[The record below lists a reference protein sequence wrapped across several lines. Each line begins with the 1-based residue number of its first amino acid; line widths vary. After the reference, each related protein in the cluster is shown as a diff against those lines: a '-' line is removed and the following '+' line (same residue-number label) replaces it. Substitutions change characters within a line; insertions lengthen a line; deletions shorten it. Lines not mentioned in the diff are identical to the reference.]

1 MSILIECS
9 YCNKVYNPKYINDEI
24 LCVKC
29 DKGAIGREKLSYLID
44 KYTDYCNSISS
55 FNIRCPNFP
64 ESISEN
70 IVKLFINNKENI
82 KCLNSS
88 VGDLE
93 KIIKDKIYRIEV
105 KCFSSTGPTSF
116 GPQESWDEIYFV
128 DSIYFKLNFYK
139 IYRINL
145 KNCDKKFQQI
155 MVNKTETYGQHCLAK
170 RRPRICF
177 DKIKEQLKDDCVLV
191 FEGKYEDL
199 FKK

>member
-29 DKGAIGREKLSYLID
+29 DKCAIGREKLSYLID

-82 KCLNSS
+82 KC
-88 VGDLE
+88 
-93 KIIKDKIYRIEV
+93 
-105 KCFSSTGPTSF
+105 FSSTGPTSF

-128 DSIYFKLNFYK
+128 DSIHFKLNFYK

-177 DKIKEQLKDDCVLV
+177 DKIKEQLNGDCVLV
-191 FEGKYEDL
+191 FKGKYEDL
-199 FKK
+199 FKNELLYYINII